1 MEDFVAS
8 LGIPLL
14 AHRLRRLSEDI
25 SDQAE
30 ASFKLLGMRTPP
42 RSVSTLLLLDA
53 HGPMGPVEIAD
64 RLRLTHPLIIRMV
77 KILEE
82 RGLISSST
90 DVSDARRRIIKLTP
104 AGAAE
109 VTKLKIFN
117 TEFAAKLS
125 QMFCD
130 IGIDGMDFIQRMEA
144 ALNTKVLA
152 QATPKP
158 QVTTSVTSRPD

>member
-14 AHRLRRLSEDI
+14 AHRLRRLSEEI

-53 HGPMGPVEIAD
+53 YGSMGPVEIAD

-77 KILEE
+77 RILEE
-82 RGLISSST
+82 GGLVTSST
-90 DVSDARRRIIKLTP
+90 DVSDARRRTIKLTP
-104 AGAAE
+104 AGADE

-117 TEFAAKLS
+117 AEFAVKLE

-130 IGIDGMDFIQRMEA
+130 IGINGMDFLQGMER
-144 ALNTKVLA
+144 ALSTKVLA
-152 QATPKP
+152 RPTLNL
-158 QVTTSVTSRPD
+158 QVTSNGTSQPD

>member
-42 RSVSTLLLLDA
+42 KSVSTLLLLDA
-53 HGPMGPVEIAD
+53 YGPMGPVEIAD
-64 RLRLTHPLIIRMV
+64 RLRLTHPLIIRMAR
-77 KILEE
+77 ILEE
-82 RGLISSST
+82 RGLVSSST
-90 DVSDARRRIIKLTP
+90 DVSDARRRIIRLTP
-104 AGAAE
+104 AGAVE

-117 TEFAAKLS
+117 TEFTAKLK
-125 QMFCD
+125 QMFYD
-130 IGIDGMDFIQRMEA
+130 IGIDGLEFIQGMEA

-152 QATPKP
+152 RSTPKP
-158 QVTTSVTSRPD
+158 QSDD